1 MLDCII
7 VARNAGTRRV
17 GVGLTPERSSSE
29 FGIPPTVPCVA
40 APRLAFGPERPPT
53 QPRWKHSVMG
63 SEEAGGRAPPKGGAL
78 KRIVFTI
85 RRTAHV
91 VVASVAVELALDFGA
106 GALAVVLAPRVGDWV
121 YAVAGVIVVG
131 SMPVLGLNVARVA
144 RREWRA
150 HHPVRHESRT

>member
-1 MLDCII
+1 M
-7 VARNAGTRRV
+7 
-17 GVGLTPERSSSE
+17 
-29 FGIPPTVPCVA
+29 
-40 APRLAFGPERPPT
+40 
-53 QPRWKHSVMG
+53 
-63 SEEAGGRAPPKGGAL
+63 

-131 SMPVLGLNVARVA
+131 SMPVLGLNIARVA

-150 HHPVRHESRT
+150 HRPLRHESRT